1 MTHAALLLFD
11 LGGVLIENAV
21 FDSLNP
27 MLPQPLDSVAI
38 RERWLTS
45 PAVLGFELGRIP
57 ATEFAEQFIAE
68 WNIAMTP
75 QAFLEAFIDWPKGFY
90 AGASECVGIL
100 RQRYRV
106 GCLSNSN
113 ALHWAKFDGFEGV
126 FDIAL
131 SSHLLGVIKPD
142 EAAFVRALAECRVPA
157 EDVVFFDDSQPN
169 VKMAQSLG
177 IRAFHV
183 DGFAALMPVLQAEGL
198 M

>member
-45 PAVLGFELGRIP
+45 PAVRGFELGRIP

-75 QAFLEAFIDWPKGFY
+75 QAFLEAF
-90 AGASECVGIL
+90 
-100 RQRYRV
+100 
-106 GCLSNSN
+106 N